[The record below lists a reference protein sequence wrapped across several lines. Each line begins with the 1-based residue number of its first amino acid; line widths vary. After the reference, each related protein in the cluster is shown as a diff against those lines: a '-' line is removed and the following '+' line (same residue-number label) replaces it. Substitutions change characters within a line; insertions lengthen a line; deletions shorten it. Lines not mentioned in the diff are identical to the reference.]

1 VIYIDHINNGGD
13 AIKQGEYKM
22 LQAIQVKYLSATD
35 KRGSRF
41 KATSAGG
48 SVTVSMDYELDYE
61 TNATEAAYALI
72 KKMDWAVE
80 ISGSGVLP
88 NGDEVFTVTAV
99 D

>member
-1 VIYIDHINNGGD
+1 
-13 AIKQGEYKM
+13 M
-22 LQAIQVKYLSATD
+22 LQAIQVKYD
-35 KRGSRF
+35 KKGSRF
-41 KATSAGG
+41 KATTAGR
-48 SVTVSMDYELDYE
+48 SVTVPRDYELDYE
-61 TNATEAAYALI
+61 TNAKEAAYALI